1 VAPAQ
6 WQHGLATVPQ
16 LRAARFVQVW
26 MLPDDGLERPRLQ
39 MLETR
44 GKRCEL
50 MARVHPGN

>member
-50 MARVHPGN
+50 MARMHPGN